1 LVDLLPIARKYYYH
15 PSQQGSWSI
24 KAVLPALC
32 PDLRYDDL
40 EGVQDGGMAMTAFD
54 EALAPQ
60 TTPARKAEIE
70 RQLLDYCKLDT
81 YAMVRLWSAF
91 TGKRLLESA

>member
-1 LVDLLPIARKYYYH
+1 
-15 PSQQGSWSI
+15 
-24 KAVLPALC
+24 
-32 PDLRYDDL
+32 
-40 EGVQDGGMAMTAFD
+40 MAMSAFVK
-54 EALAPQ
+54 AIAPQ

-70 RQLLDYCKLDT
+70 QQLLDYCKLDT

>member
-15 PSQQGSWSI
+15 PSQKGSWSI

-32 PDLRYDDL
+32 PDPNLHYDKLD
-40 EGVQDGGMAMTAFD
+40 GVQDGGMAMSAFV
-54 EALAPQ
+54 EAIAPQ

-91 TGKRLLESA
+91 TGQSL